1 MSVRWWGVIIIVV
14 VVIAG
19 CVRQTVRVES
29 PNGYVCVDDTKAIV
43 FSSVKCE
50 DAGMVPHEKQSRL
63 DG

>member
-1 MSVRWWGVIIIVV
+1 MRLAILAVLSMLLLE
-14 VVIAG
+14 A

-29 PNGYVCVDDTKAIV
+29 PNVCVDDTKAIV

-63 DG
+63 GS